1 MHAII
6 IGGGIGGLAATL
18 TLRRAGIDVSLFEQA
33 SELREI
39 GAGIMISPNATRIL
53 HRLELAEPLR
63 VAGVRPRARQLRR
76 WDNGQVLARAPLADV
91 CERDFGAP
99 YYNFHRAELL
109 DVLVGAV
116 PDGVVHL
123 DHRCVALT
131 QRADHVEV
139 QFHNGMV
146 ADADLVVGADGIH
159 STVRSVIVGPDSP
172 RFSGD
177 VAYRALVPA
186 NRLKHLDFDLDF
198 TNWLGPNRHFVHY
211 LVGAGARYV
220 NLVAA
225 VPGEWRVESWT
236 AQGEVSAWLAEFAGW
251 HPQIRALIEAVDTT
265 NRWALYDRDPL
276 PRWSVGRVTL
286 LGDAAH
292 AMLPRGAQGAVQ
304 AIEDAAVLA
313 KCLARAERNDIGA
326 ALQRYELIRKPRA
339 TQCQERSR
347 QNGLMFHLADGE
359 EQHRRDASLS
369 DPTIGS
375 TAGDAWLY
383 GHDVEAEF
391 E

>member
-39 GAGIMISPNATRIL
+39 GAGIMINPNATRIL
-53 HRLELAEPLR
+53 HRLGLAEPLR
-63 VAGVRPRARQLRR
+63 VVGVRPRARQLRR
-76 WDNGQVLARAPLADV
+76 WDNGRILARAALAEV

-116 PDGVVHL
+116 RDGVVHL

-131 QRADHVEV
+131 QHADHVEV
-139 QFHNGMV
+139 QFHNGTI

-186 NRLKHLDFDLDF
+186 DRFKHL
-198 TNWLGPNRHFVHY
+198 R
-211 LVGAGARYV
+211 LV
-220 NLVAA
+220 LKSILKL
-225 VPGEWRVESWT
+225 ES
-236 AQGEVSAWLAEFAGW
+236 
-251 HPQIRALIEAVDTT
+251 
-265 NRWALYDRDPL
+265 
-276 PRWSVGRVTL
+276 
-286 LGDAAH
+286 
-292 AMLPRGAQGAVQ
+292 
-304 AIEDAAVLA
+304 
-313 KCLARAERNDIGA
+313 
-326 ALQRYELIRKPRA
+326 
-339 TQCQERSR
+339 
-347 QNGLMFHLADGE
+347 
-359 EQHRRDASLS
+359 
-369 DPTIGS
+369 
-375 TAGDAWLY
+375 
-383 GHDVEAEF
+383 
-391 E
+391 